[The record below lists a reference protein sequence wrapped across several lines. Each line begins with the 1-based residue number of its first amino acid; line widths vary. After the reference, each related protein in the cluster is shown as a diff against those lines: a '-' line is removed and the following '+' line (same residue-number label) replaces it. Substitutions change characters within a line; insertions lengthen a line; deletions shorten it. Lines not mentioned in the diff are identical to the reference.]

1 VSLQLKPFL
10 TPQDYLALERQAETK
25 SEYYAGEVFAM
36 AGASRKHNTIV
47 TNLAYLLVG
56 QLKGRSCEVYNSDMR
71 VKVSATGLYT
81 YPDLVVVCG
90 KPRFDDDQEDTLL
103 NPTVI
108 IEVLSKST
116 EAYDRSEKFAQYR
129 ALESMADYLLIAQDI
144 ARLEHYARQPDGSW
158 RFLETVGLDS
168 VAVVDSIQ
176 CRLSLADVYDKVDL
190 AEPRRDPRLVVV
202 KEQGEEYTPSPP
214 EPQGLEIP
222 G

>member
-1 VSLQLKPFL
+1 MSLQLKPFL

-103 NPTVI
+103 NPRVI
-108 IEVLSKST
+108 IELLSKST

-129 ALESMADYLLIAQDI
+129 ALQSMTDYLLIAQDI
-144 ARLEHYARQPDGSW
+144 ARLEHYARQPDGSL
-158 RFLETVGLDS
+158 RFLDSTGLDA

-176 CRLSLADVYDKVDL
+176 CQLSLADVYDKVDL
-190 AEPRRDPRLVVV
+190 AEPPRTPRLVVI
-202 KEQGEEYTPSPP
+202 KEQAEMYRPSVPDS
-214 EPQGLEIP
+214 
-222 G
+222 

>member
-1 VSLQLKPFL
+1 
-10 TPQDYLALERQAETK
+10 
-25 SEYYAGEVFAM
+25 M

-190 AEPRRDPRLVVV
+190 AEPRRASRLVVV
-202 KEQGEEYTPSPP
+202 KEQ

>member
-1 VSLQLKPFL
+1 MSLQLKPFL

-129 ALESMADYLLIAQDI
+129 ALELMADYLLIAQDI
-144 ARLEHYARQPDGSW
+144 ARTRALCAS
-158 RFLETVGLDS
+158 T
-168 VAVVDSIQ
+168 
-176 CRLSLADVYDKVDL
+176 
-190 AEPRRDPRLVVV
+190 
-202 KEQGEEYTPSPP
+202 
-214 EPQGLEIP
+214 
-222 G
+222 

>member
-1 VSLQLKPFL
+1 MSVQLKPFL
-10 TPQDYLALERQAETK
+10 SPQEYLAMERQAETK

-47 TNLAYLLVG
+47 PNLAYLLVG

-81 YPDLVVVCG
+81 YPDLAVVCG

-108 IEVLSKST
+108 VEVLSKST
-116 EAYDRSEKFAQYR
+116 EAYDRGEKFAMYR
-129 ALESMADYLLIAQDI
+129 ALESMTDYLLIAQDI

-158 RFLETVGLDS
+158 RFLESVGLDA
-168 VAVVDSIQ
+168 VAVIDSIQ

-190 AEPRRDPRLVVV
+190 AEPRRAPRLVVV

>member
-1 VSLQLKPFL
+1 MSLQLKPFL

-108 IEVLSKST
+108 IELLSKST

-129 ALESMADYLLIAQDI
+129 ALQSMTDYLLIAQDI

-158 RFLETVGLDS
+158 RFLDSTGLDA

-176 CRLSLADVYDKVDL
+176 CQLSLADVYDKVDL
-190 AEPRRDPRLVVV
+190 AEPPRTPRLVVI
-202 KEQGEEYTPSPP
+202 KEQAEMYRPSVPDS
-214 EPQGLEIP
+214 
-222 G
+222 